1 MGYYIVVIVAIEY
14 LFNHEEKMIIDVI
27 QFVIIIE
34 LI

>member
-1 MGYYIVVIVAIEY
+1 MSKISKEKELTEEVNIK
-14 LFNHEEKMIIDVI
+14 EEKKIINII